1 MERAAHHLSE
11 KLAFHMQFC
20 DEKRAVIEYG
30 LLAIFNIAVIGISV
44 SFISIFFHTWYES
57 ITVFLGVG
65 ILKKSTGGA
74 HAHSMLGCAVVSVIS
89 ITGFALTA
97 RYALDEPINLYI
109 NICLSLLIFVLC
121 FLIFH
126 KSVPMDTP
134 NKPIKKLEK
143 IKRLR
148 RQSFFLLGLYTALS
162 IVTAIMA
169 PVWPKFGSLSFCIRF
184 VLLWQT
190 FMLTRYGQRFI
201 SLLTL
206 KFYVKE
212 VKK

>member
-11 KLAFHMQFC
+11 ELAVHMQFC
-20 DEKRAVIEYG
+20 EEKRAVIEYG
-30 LLAIFNIAVIGISV
+30 LLAIFNIAVIGISI
-44 SFISIFFHTWYES
+44 SLISIIFHIWYES
-57 ITVFLGVG
+57 ITIFLGVG

-74 HAHSMLGCAVVSVIS
+74 HAHSMLSCAVVSVIS

-109 NICLSLLIFVLC
+109 NIGISLLVFVLSLIIFNR
-121 FLIFH
+121 
-126 KSVPMDTP
+126 SVPLDTP
-134 NKPIKKLEK
+134 NKPIKKPEK

-148 RQSFFLLGLYTALS
+148 GQSFFLLGLYTALS
-162 IVTAIMA
+162 IATGIMA
-169 PVWPKFGSLSFCIRF
+169 PIWDRFGSLSFCLRF

-190 FMLTRYGQRFI
+190 LMLTQYGQRFI
-201 SLLTL
+201 SLLTF
-206 KFYVKE
+206 KFDVKE